1 MSDDRRDD
9 ERSEGTHST
18 AGGVSGH
25 GAVLQ
30 GRDFSF
36 TVLQG
41 GDEGGAAAA
50 APPRYAV
57 PAPPLFVN
65 RVRQLDRARAF
76 IADGGAH
83 ARVLVVQASHRGGGA
98 SAFGLKALHDSYSEN
113 PHRFPGGYFFADVER
128 DGVMESVSG
137 ILRRAEV
144 PEEEIP
150 AAQDRRR
157 QRLRGEFDRRGAV
170 AVMVDGPGSV
180 NDVLPFAATS
190 PGSLTLVA
198 TAHDLDLG
206 EALPHVHDELVE
218 LDALDEEHSAELL
231 CAKARL
237 TPGRDDERAA
247 VAALVRLAGGRP
259 ELLLRYGRRLFRAR
273 RRMGAP
279 EALEAVYREAAGE
292 GGPSG
297 ASPGLRPGAGTAD
310 RWTSGGGAS
319 DGGPGTVP
327 GRRTRDPGEEPDRP
341 RPVGQQHAF
350 APGPLTDWGSA
361 DPGSSGGGIF
371 EGGPRT
377 VHGDAEEPEGRAEP
391 GAEVAPGALAVAL
404 ACHPDT
410 DFGEALAL
418 RLARLGPP
426 AEWGREPATAGG
438 SGPGADTDAD
448 AVRGALAALVEE
460 EVLTVS
466 GEGSGRRHRFL
477 SARVRRACAARALD
491 RDRFLREVL
500 THYFERAA
508 AAHRLLLPGRWLQ
521 ADLDGRSAFPAGAAT
536 AHAFADRE
544 AARAFLDA
552 DRAALRATVIEAA
565 VRGEY
570 ERAAELCEHLW
581 ALWFTSG
588 RFADV
593 VDTHTEL
600 LDQTLGTHRLSPAR
614 LSRLCVQRSIAY
626 RRDDSLVRAR
636 EDAERA
642 LELARA
648 VAPPQPLVLLTAL
661 EAVGDA
667 ALRGGGTGEAADR
680 FAEALEVAGTAG
692 DPRAVRNALRKLGGV
707 RLEQGRDAEAEEL
720 LVRALELAAGDP
732 VDDLQ
737 NRARL
742 GAALGDL
749 LLRRGRRDEALDR
762 WARAAE
768 LHGRLGDHRRV
779 GDMHLRRADALEAVD
794 AAAARA
800 ALEEALAG
808 YEAAEDRRQAE
819 RVRAR
824 LEAGPGS

>member
-9 ERSEGTHST
+9 ERSAGTRST

-25 GAVLQ
+25 GALLQ

-41 GDEGGAAAA
+41 GAREGSGAE

-65 RVRQLDRARAF
+65 RVRQLARARAF

-98 SAFGLKALHDSYSEN
+98 SAFGLKALHDSYSED

-128 DGVMESVSG
+128 DGVMESVSE

-180 NDVLPFAATS
+180 NDVLPFVATS

-218 LDALDEEHSAELL
+218 LDALNEEHSAELL

-237 TPGRDDERAA
+237 TPGREDERAA

-273 RRMGAP
+273 RRMGVP
-279 EALEAVYREAAGE
+279 EALEAVYREAVGE
-292 GGPSG
+292 GSPSL
-297 ASPGLRPGAGTAD
+297 ASPGPRPGEGTAEQ
-310 RWTSGGGAS
+310 RTSGGGAS
-319 DGGPGTVP
+319 DGEPGTVP
-327 GRRTRDPGEEPDRP
+327 GRRTRDSGEEPDRP
-341 RPVGQQHAF
+341 RPVGRKHASD
-350 APGPLTDWGSA
+350 PGPLTDGGTA
-361 DPGSSGGGIF
+361 DPGSSGGGTF
-371 EGGPRT
+371 DEGSRT
-377 VHGDAEEPEGRAEP
+377 VHGDASRDAEEPQDRAESV
-391 GAEVAPGALAVAL
+391 AEVAPGALAVSL

-426 AEWGREPATAGG
+426 AERGRGSEAAGG
-438 SGPGADTDAD
+438 SGAD
-448 AVRGALAALVEE
+448 AVREALAVLVEE

-477 SARVRRACAARALD
+477 SARVRQTCAARALD
-491 RDRFLREVL
+491 RDRILREVL

-521 ADLDGRSAFPAGAAT
+521 ADIDGRSAFPAGAAT

-544 AARAFLDA
+544 AARAFLDT
-552 DRAALRATVIEAA
+552 DRAALRATVIEAV

-600 LDQTLGTHRLSPAR
+600 LNQTLGTHRLSPAR

-626 RRDDSLVRAR
+626 RRDDSLARAR

-667 ALRGGGTGEAADR
+667 ALRGGGTEEAADR
-680 FAEALEVAGTAG
+680 FAEALEVAGAAG

-720 LVRALELAAGDP
+720 LVRALDLAAGDP
-732 VDDLQ
+732 ADDLQ

-742 GAALGDL
+742 GATLGDL
-749 LLRRGRRDEALDR
+749 LLRRGRREEALDR

-779 GDMHLRRADALEAVD
+779 GDMHLRRAEALEPVD

-808 YEAAEDRRQAE
+808 YEAAEDLRQTE

-824 LEAGPGS
+824 LEAGSGR

>member
-1 MSDDRRDD
+1 LSDDRRDD
-9 ERSEGTHST
+9 ERSAGTRST

-25 GAVLQ
+25 GALLQ

-41 GDEGGAAAA
+41 GARGGSGAE

-65 RVRQLDRARAF
+65 RVRQLARARAF

-98 SAFGLKALHDSYSEN
+98 SAFGLKALHDSYSED

-128 DGVMESVSG
+128 DGVMESVSEV
-137 ILRRAEV
+137 LRRAEV

-170 AVMVDGPGSV
+170 AVMVDGPVSV
-180 NDVLPFAATS
+180 NDVLPFVATS

-237 TPGRDDERAA
+237 TPGREDERAA

-273 RRMGAP
+273 RRMGVP
-279 EALEAVYREAAGE
+279 EALEAVYREAVGE
-292 GGPSG
+292 ADPSG
-297 ASPGLRPGAGTAD
+297 APPGPRPGGRSAHEGPSTGATPD
-310 RWTSGGGAS
+310 R
-319 DGGPGTVP
+319 GPETVP
-327 GRRTRDPGEEPDRP
+327 GRGPCGPGEERDRP
-341 RPVGQQHAF
+341 RPVGREYAQKYASP
-350 APGPLTDWGSA
+350 PGRRSDEGTA
-361 DPGSSGGGIF
+361 DPRPPGDGTSGGGTSDR
-371 EGGPRT
+371 GPS
-377 VHGDAEEPEGRAEP
+377 
-391 GAEVAPGALAVAL
+391 AEVAPGALAVAL

-410 DFGEALAL
+410 GFGEALAL

-426 AEWGREPATAGG
+426 AEWGRGSEAAGG
-438 SGPGADTDAD
+438 ADAD
-448 AVRGALAALVEE
+448 AVREALAALVEE

-477 SARVRRACAARALD
+477 SARARQACAARALD
-491 RDRFLREVL
+491 RGRILREVL

-536 AHAFADRE
+536 AYAFADRE
-544 AARAFLDA
+544 AARAFLDT

-600 LDQTLGTHRLSPAR
+600 LNQTLGTHRLSPAR

-626 RRDDSLVRAR
+626 RRDDSLARAR

-642 LELARA
+642 LDLARA

-667 ALRGGGTGEAADR
+667 ALRGGGTEEAADR
-680 FAEALEVAGTAG
+680 FSEALEVAGVAG

-720 LVRALELAAGDP
+720 LVRALDLAAGDP
-732 VDDLQ
+732 ADDLQ

-742 GAALGDL
+742 GATLGDL

-779 GDMHLRRADALEAVD
+779 GDMHLRRAQALEPVD
-794 AAAARA
+794 ADAARA

-808 YEAAEDRRQAE
+808 YEAAEDRRRAE

-824 LEAGPGS
+824 LEAGPGR

>member
-9 ERSEGTHST
+9 ERSAGTRST

-25 GAVLQ
+25 GALLQ

-41 GDEGGAAAA
+41 GARGGSGAE

-65 RVRQLDRARAF
+65 RVRQLARARAF

-98 SAFGLKALHDSYSEN
+98 SAFGLKALHDSYSED

-128 DGVMESVSG
+128 DGVMESVSE

-180 NDVLPFAATS
+180 NDVLPFVATS

-237 TPGRDDERAA
+237 TPGREDERAA

-259 ELLLRYGRRLFRAR
+259 ELLLRYGRRLSRAR
-273 RRMGAP
+273 RRMGVP
-279 EALEAVYREAAGE
+279 EALEAVYREAVGE
-292 GGPSG
+292 AGPSG
-297 ASPGLRPGAGTAD
+297 ASPGLWPGGRSTHERPSTGATPD
-310 RWTSGGGAS
+310 R
-319 DGGPGTVP
+319 GPETVP
-327 GRRTRDPGEEPDRP
+327 GRRTRDSGEEPDRP
-341 RPVGQQHAF
+341 RPVGQKHAS
-350 APGPLTDWGSA
+350 APGPRSDGGTADRRPSDGATSDGGS
-361 DPGSSGGGIF
+361 
-371 EGGPRT
+371 RT
-377 VHGDAEEPEGRAEP
+377 VHGDASGDPEEPRDRAEFV
-391 GAEVAPGALAVAL
+391 AEVAPGALAVAL

-410 DFGEALAL
+410 GFGEALAL

-426 AEWGREPATAGG
+426 AEWGRGSEAAGG
-438 SGPGADTDAD
+438 TDAD
-448 AVRGALAALVEE
+448 AVREALAALVEE

-477 SARVRRACAARALD
+477 SARVRQACAARALD
-491 RDRFLREVL
+491 RDRILREVL

-544 AARAFLDA
+544 AARAFLDT
-552 DRAALRATVIEAA
+552 DRAALRATVIEAS

-600 LDQTLGTHRLSPAR
+600 LNQTLGTHRLSPAR

-626 RRDDSLVRAR
+626 RRDDSLARAR

-642 LELARA
+642 LDLARA

-667 ALRGGGTGEAADR
+667 ELRGGGTEEAADR
-680 FAEALEVAGTAG
+680 FAEALEVAGVAG

-720 LVRALELAAGDP
+720 LVRALDLAAGDP
-732 VDDLQ
+732 ADDLQ

-742 GAALGDL
+742 GATLGDL

-779 GDMHLRRADALEAVD
+779 GDMHLRRAEALEPVD

-824 LEAGPGS
+824 LEAGPGR

>member
-9 ERSEGTHST
+9 ERSEGTRST

-25 GAVLQ
+25 GALLQ

-41 GDEGGAAAA
+41 GERGGAGAA

-98 SAFGLKALHDSYSEN
+98 SAFGLKALHDSYSED

-128 DGVMESVSG
+128 DGVMECVSE

-180 NDVLPFAATS
+180 NDVLPFVATS

-237 TPGRDDERAA
+237 TPGRAEERAA

-273 RRMGAP
+273 RRMGVP
-279 EALEAVYREAAGE
+279 EALEAVYREAVGEEALSGNPPGPGPRGPKEGWGWPRPVGAGNDAGPGRPSGGASSGRGAE
-292 GGPSG
+292 TGHGGPSG
-297 ASPGLRPGAGTAD
+297 
-310 RWTSGGGAS
+310 GGA
-319 DGGPGTVP
+319 VH
-327 GRRTRDPGEEPDRP
+327 RRT
-341 RPVGQQHAF
+341 HN
-350 APGPLTDWGSA
+350 
-361 DPGSSGGGIF
+361 
-371 EGGPRT
+371 
-377 VHGDAEEPEGRAEP
+377 
-391 GAEVAPGALAVAL
+391 
-404 ACHPDT
+404 
-410 DFGEALAL
+410 
-418 RLARLGPP
+418 
-426 AEWGREPATAGG
+426 
-438 SGPGADTDAD
+438 AD
-448 AVRGALAALVEE
+448 AVSGTPSDEDSGDFGNRVGPVAGSYTH
-460 EVLTVS
+460 LTLPTI
-466 GEGSGRRHRFL
+466 F
-477 SARVRRACAARALD
+477 RVCI
-491 RDRFLREVL
+491 
-500 THYFERAA
+500 
-508 AAHRLLLPGRWLQ
+508 LL
-521 ADLDGRSAFPAGAAT
+521 
-536 AHAFADRE
+536 
-544 AARAFLDA
+544 
-552 DRAALRATVIEAA
+552 
-565 VRGEY
+565 
-570 ERAAELCEHLW
+570 
-581 ALWFTSG
+581 
-588 RFADV
+588 
-593 VDTHTEL
+593 
-600 LDQTLGTHRLSPAR
+600 
-614 LSRLCVQRSIAY
+614 
-626 RRDDSLVRAR
+626 
-636 EDAERA
+636 
-642 LELARA
+642 
-648 VAPPQPLVLLTAL
+648 
-661 EAVGDA
+661 
-667 ALRGGGTGEAADR
+667 AADR

-707 RLEQGRDAEAEEL
+707 RLEQGREAEAEEL

-808 YEAAEDRRQAE
+808 YEAADDRRQAE

-824 LEAGPGS
+824 LEAGPGR

>member
-1 MSDDRRDD
+1 MRDDRRDD
-9 ERSEGTHST
+9 ERSEGTRST

-25 GAVLQ
+25 GALLQ

-41 GDEGGAAAA
+41 GERGAAGTA

-83 ARVLVVQASHRGGGA
+83 ARILVVQASHRGGGA
-98 SAFGLKALHDSYSEN
+98 SAFGLKALHDSYSED

-128 DGVMESVSG
+128 DGVMESVSEV
-137 ILRRAEV
+137 LRRAGV

-237 TPGRDDERAA
+237 TPGREEERAA

-273 RRMGAP
+273 RRMGVP

-292 GGPSG
+292 GNTAG
-297 ASPGLRPGAGTAD
+297 ASPGPRPAG
-310 RWTSGGGAS
+310 RWTSGGGTS
-319 DGGPGTVP
+319 D
-327 GRRTRDPGEEPDRP
+327 R
-341 RPVGQQHAF
+341 
-350 APGPLTDWGSA
+350 
-361 DPGSSGGGIF
+361 
-371 EGGPRT
+371 GPRT
-377 VHGDAEEPEGRAEP
+377 VHGDASWEASEPEERAEP
-391 GAEVAPGALAVAL
+391 VAWASPGALAVAL

-426 AEWGREPATAGG
+426 AEWGREPAAAGG
-438 SGPGADTDAD
+438 SGPGADAD
-448 AVRGALAALVEE
+448 AVREALAALVEE

-491 RDRFLREVL
+491 RDRFLREAL

-593 VDTHTEL
+593 VDTHTAL
-600 LDQTLGTHRLSPAR
+600 LDQTLGTHRLPPAR

-626 RRDDSLVRAR
+626 RRDDSLARAR

-667 ALRGGGTGEAADR
+667 ALRGGGTEEAADR

-707 RLEQGRDAEAEEL
+707 RLEQGREAEAEEL
-720 LVRALELAAGDP
+720 LVRALESAAGDP

-749 LLRRGRRDEALDR
+749 LSRRGRRGEALDR

-779 GDMHLRRADALEAVD
+779 GDMHLRRADALEPVD

-808 YEAAEDRRQAE
+808 YEAAEDRRRAE

-824 LEAGPGS
+824 LEAGPGR

>member
-9 ERSEGTHST
+9 EWSEGTRST

-25 GAVLQ
+25 GALLQ

-41 GDEGGAAAA
+41 GDGGGAAAA

-65 RVRQLDRARAF
+65 RVRQLARARAF

-98 SAFGLKALHDSYSEN
+98 SAFGLKALHDSYSED

-273 RRMGAP
+273 RRMGVP

-297 ASPGLRPGAGTAD
+297 ASPGPRPGEGIAD
-310 RWTSGGGAS
+310 RRTSGGAIS

-327 GRRTRDPGEEPDRP
+327 GRRTRDPGQERDRP

-377 VHGDAEEPEGRAEP
+377 VHGDAEEPEGCEEFV
-391 GAEVAPGALAVAL
+391 AEVAPGALAVAL

-438 SGPGADTDAD
+438 SGTDAD

-544 AARAFLDA
+544 AAHAFLDA

-588 RFADV
+588 GFADV

-626 RRDDSLVRAR
+626 RRDDSLARAR

-720 LVRALELAAGDP
+720 LLRALELAAGDP

-824 LEAGPGS
+824 LEAGPGR

>member
-9 ERSEGTHST
+9 ERSEGTRST

-25 GAVLQ
+25 GALLQ

-41 GDEGGAAAA
+41 GERGGAGAA

-98 SAFGLKALHDSYSEN
+98 SAFGLKALHDSYSED

-128 DGVMESVSG
+128 DGVMESVSE

-180 NDVLPFAATS
+180 NDVLPFVATS

-237 TPGRDDERAA
+237 TPGRAEERAA

-273 RRMGAP
+273 RRMGVP
-279 EALEAVYREAAGE
+279 EALEAVYREAVGEEALPGNPPGPGPRGPKEGWGWPRPVGAGNDAGPGRPSGGAASGRGPE
-292 GGPSG
+292 TGHGGPSG
-297 ASPGLRPGAGTAD
+297 
-310 RWTSGGGAS
+310 GGAVHRRTHNA
-319 DGGPGTVP
+319 DAVPGTPSDEDSGDFGNRV
-327 GRRTRDPGEEPDRP
+327 G
-341 RPVGQQHAF
+341 PVAG
-350 APGPLTDWGSA
+350 
-361 DPGSSGGGIF
+361 
-371 EGGPRT
+371 
-377 VHGDAEEPEGRAEP
+377 
-391 GAEVAPGALAVAL
+391 VAPGALAVAL

-438 SGPGADTDAD
+438 SGPGADVD
-448 AVRGALAALVEE
+448 AVREALAVLVEE

-521 ADLDGRSAFPAGAAT
+521 ADLDGCSAFPAGAAT

-626 RRDDSLVRAR
+626 RRDDSLARAR
-636 EDAERA
+636 EDADRA

-667 ALRGGGTGEAADR
+667 ALRGGGTEEAADR

-707 RLEQGRDAEAEEL
+707 RLEQGREAEAEEL

-824 LEAGPGS
+824 LEAGPGR